1 MTKATTRNH
10 QCQLLALFLVV
21 LGASLPSS
29 EAFMTTVQGPFSTGT
44 TSSIARNTARFMA
57 KKRSKTRGGKGF
69 GEAPTATDSI
79 SNNKSQQASSED
91 EPFQTPIATKP
102 QPKDQT
108 GTQAAPASMS
118 PVAQSSSSSSSQEND
133 LSQGKAA
140 LEKMRRKRA
149 EEKDAELRKVK
160 EVRDMDKMLQS
171 SPDAAAIPE
180 KVAMRM
186 GKRMLPFVGI
196 PLFGSMG
203 VFVLFWYLAT
213 YKNMEFQPGLV
224 ATTTIVILLSG
235 LLVSSTT
242 TSNM

>member
-1 MTKATTRNH
+1 M
-10 QCQLLALFLVV
+10 
-21 LGASLPSS
+21 S
-29 EAFMTTVQGPFSTGT
+29 TVQGPFSIGT
-44 TSSIARNTARFMA
+44 TSGIARNTACFMA
-57 KKRSKTRGGKGF
+57 KKKSKTRGGKGF
-69 GEAPTATDSI
+69 GEAPTTTTSTN
-79 SNNKSQQASSED
+79 NNKSQQTSSED
-91 EPFQTPIATKP
+91 EPFQAPIATKP
-102 QPKDQT
+102 QPKSQT
-108 GTQAAPASMS
+108 GIQAAPASMS
-118 PVAQSSSSSSSQEND
+118 PGAQSSSSSSSSPSQDND
-133 LSQGKAA
+133 LNQGKAA

-160 EVRDMDKMLQS
+160 EIRETDKMLQS

-224 ATTTIVILLSG
+224 ATTTIVTLLSG
-235 LLVSSTT
+235 LVVSSTT
-242 TSNM
+242 SKM